1 MTSSSRR
8 PSWTQHHTVVRV
20 GRAGDTIVAE
30 ATPGVYDLVI
40 MGKRGLSA
48 IEHLLLGSVA
58 ENVLKQSRVPMLAV
72 RG

>member
-1 MTSSSRR
+1 
-8 PSWTQHHTVVRV
+8 VRV

-30 ATPGVYDLVI
+30 ATSDDYDLVI

-72 RG
+72 RD

>member
-1 MTSSSRR
+1 MKHRNE
-8 PSWTQHHTVVRV
+8 VRV

-30 ATPGVYDLVI
+30 AVSGEHDLII
-40 MGKRGLSA
+40 MGNRGLSA

-72 RG
+72 RD